1 MSMEYIRKAYGMSVK
16 RGDKGTYTDSGGVK
30 HEAIVRR
37 SRGAYLRVAVPTMVT
52 RLLTLH
58 PQDDRLNIETRKEN
72 V

>member
-1 MSMEYIRKAYGMSVK
+1 MSMEYIRRTYGLDVKA
-16 RGDKGTYTDSGGVK
+16 GDKGTYTDSVGIK

-58 PQDDRLNIETRKEN
+58 PQDEKLNIETRKE
-72 V
+72 

>member
-1 MSMEYIRKAYGMSVK
+1 MSMEYIRKTYGLDVK
-16 RGDKGTYTDSGGVK
+16 AGDKGTYTDSSGIK

-58 PQDDRLNIETRKEN
+58 PQDEKLNIERSTK
-72 V
+72 

>member
-1 MSMEYIRKAYGMSVK
+1 MSMEYIRKTYGLDVK
-16 RGDKGTYTDSGGVK
+16 AGDKGTYTDSSGIK

-58 PQDDRLNIETRKEN
+58 PQDDKLNIKTKEKA
-72 V
+72 